1 MTFVSIRHRIAFVH
15 VPRTGGSSIA
25 NVLRGVGDEVG
36 LAPHLRARDIAAQ
49 IGFETWSTLRSFA
62 VVREPVD
69 WLRSTWRFIRQQPLH
84 PLFVQATV
92 MDWPE
97 FARSVSFLSPLGWR
111 QCDFLADAAGRPLC
125 RFVLRFER
133 LAQDWAELAPQ
144 LGLPPE
150 LPHTNASRPDSEEDD
165 PDGSGRATIETVFAE
180 DAMRLGYPI
189 DPAVRD
195 VIEDRWAQLGELVA
209 PGWPADPF
217 RLRAIGE
224 LLFASHEFDG
234 ALYVFQRAS
243 KLAPE
248 AQDAA
253 RFARMPRRF
262 GEATPSFEDVI
273 AAVERAASGVGR
285 TALVSGDAL
294 PA

>member
-1 MTFVSIRHRIAFVH
+1 MTINIVAVGFNGANGETGFAGTPGGRGGDGYDADCGFWDDDEPSRGGGGSRGSDGGFGTGGANGGAGGSIRIEVTEYRGGIEADC
-15 VPRTGGSSIA
+15 RGGTGGRGGDGGAGGIGGPGGDGGWGSDCEA
-25 NVLRGVGDEVG
+25 NAYGG
-36 LAPHLRARDIAAQ
+36 
-49 IGFETWSTLRSFA
+49 
-62 VVREPVD
+62 
-69 WLRSTWRFIRQQPLH
+69 
-84 PLFVQATV
+84 
-92 MDWPE
+92 
-97 FARSVSFLSPLGWR
+97 
-111 QCDFLADAAGRPLC
+111 
-125 RFVLRFER
+125 
-133 LAQDWAELAPQ
+133 
-144 LGLPPE
+144 
-150 LPHTNASRPDSEEDD
+150 
-165 PDGSGRATIETVFAE
+165 
-180 DAMRLGYPI
+180 
-189 DPAVRD
+189 RD